1 MSDNQY
7 QSDNENIW
15 EETANEDTQNE
26 EIDWGSDDENE
37 VVAPVPRQPEGTAT
51 VGGMRT
57 AYDERSAFV
66 GKLQELFAKIDELN
80 RPTPMNEGEYLEFAN
95 LIKDLNQF
103 ATLFKKSDPIYVRL
117 VASARRGERKATQS
131 VIAKAEDKEYKWCER
146 CDTHIK
152 KKGWA
157 KHRRSERCLQIYNSK
172 KLAVNI
178 TNVEK
183 QKVGRFAKTPIHPF
197 YLIGQSLV
205 SQFSKQKEANAETR
219 NAEWDAVRL
228 PIQTQQIPDEVG
240 DLESVYDVQEN
251 YETVVANVV
260 APPLTLALPLSA
272 GETEETETAPKE
284 KKARK
289 PRTKK
294 PKPAPEPEPEPEPE
308 VSEEPVVEPP
318 KKKGG
323 RPKGS
328 KNAPKIHINPDTNI
342 VVMSGDPPIEPLEP
356 AERRVLNIKAKKP
369 KKKIIVEPETPPP
382 AEETKEPEPEVVQEV
397 PKRYVAEGIM
407 RKSFYEKYIREK
419 MSEKGQNLMDAVY
432 GNYKEIVQDSDC
444 DEDEDFVE
452 YRVCGWDNP
461 RDGVA
466 EYSELWFFDCETEQ
480 GYYYPVVVSEIN
492 TSSAYAMC
500 RCGMDR
506 DPDAEEV
513 ETLMLTDEEIVA
525 LVKPRNHERIMNIL
539 KSQKK

>member
-1 MSDNQY
+1 MSDNEY

-15 EETANEDTQNE
+15 EETANEDTQ

-37 VVAPVPRQPEGTAT
+37 VVAPAPRQPEGTAT

-103 ATLFKKSDPIYVRL
+103 ATLFKKNDPIYVRL
-117 VASARRGERKATQS
+117 VASARRGERRATQS
-131 VIAKAEDKEYKWCER
+131 VISKAEDKEYKWCER

-183 QKVGRFAKTPIHPF
+183 QKIGRFAKTPIHPF

-240 DLESVYDVQEN
+240 DLESVYDVQET
-251 YETVVANVV
+251 YENVVANIP
-260 APPLTLALPLSA
+260 ARTLTLALPSA
-272 GETEETETAPKE
+272 EETETAPKE

-294 PKPAPEPEPEPEPE
+294 PAPEPEPEPE
-308 VSEEPVVEPP
+308 VSEEPVVEEPVVVEPP

-328 KNAPKIHINPDTNI
+328 KNKKEENP
-342 VVMSGDPPIEPLEP
+342 P
-356 AERRVLNIKAKKP
+356 AEEAVVIKAKKP
-369 KKKIIVEPETPPP
+369 KKKLIVEPETPPST
-382 AEETKEPEPEVVQEV
+382 EETKEPEPEQV
-397 PKRYVAEGIM
+397 PRRYVAEGIM
-407 RKSFYEKYIREK
+407 DKRFYETYLREH
-419 MSEKGQNLMDAVY
+419 MSSKGKEYMDRLY
-432 GNYKEIVQDSDC
+432 GE
-444 DEDEDFVE
+444 EDVETNENFVE
-452 YRVCGWDNP
+452 YRVCGWKNP

-466 EYSELWFFDCETEQ
+466 EYSELWLLDCEPVCLGT
-480 GYYYPVVVSEIN
+480 YYPVVVGEIN
-492 TSSAYAMC
+492 TSSGYAMC

-506 DPDAEEV
+506 DAENE
-513 ETLMLTDEEIVA
+513 EEEQERMKTDQEIMEMVR
-525 LVKPRNHERIMNIL
+525 PRNHERIMKIL
-539 KSQKK
+539 QGKI